1 MASRINAAFIHSLPH
16 CSGNFFVF
24 PGLNGYLFGR
34 EYFEVVALR
43 RPDRVATPAVRQRF
57 AGQVFLGGVA
67 IAIALMA
74 P

>member
-1 MASRINAAFIHSLPH
+1 VASRINAAFIHSLPH
-16 CSGNFFVF
+16 CRGNFFVF

-43 RPDRVATPAVRQRF
+43 RLDRTATLAARHRV
-57 AGQVFLGGVA
+57 AGQVFPGGMT
-67 IAIALMA
+67 IAAALMT